1 MFRAVTSRGVP
12 NSKLATCFILR
23 HNKDLQQSFLLPK
36 RALSTRKLGPDR
48 IFPATSFTTTDS
60 NGCVNI
66 RSHNHPSADYP
77 PQSVYSLLKVTA
89 ERAPDRVALTV
100 KRDGVWVSWTYKE
113 YFENVRSVAKA
124 FLKLGLKKSHAVGIL
139 GFNAPEWHI
148 TNLASVVA
156 GGLAAGI
163 YTTNSA
169 EAVTY
174 ILQHSRANIVVL
186 ENEEQLNKVT
196 PVWDELEQLDTIIQ
210 FIGKPTYPG
219 VIGWDEML
227 EIGRSVDDSILQDCL
242 EKQACNQPCILV
254 YTSGTTGVPKGV
266 MMSQD
271 NLTWTVTV
279 ANELYAWRWDDEVAV
294 SYLPLSHVAA
304 QIVDIYLCAYGGAT
318 VWFADD
324 KALQGS
330 LINTLREARPTR
342 FFGVPR
348 VYEKIQEKLL
358 DIGKQNTG
366 FKKKIADWAKRSAFE
381 HHAER
386 MEGKPGNSLNYRIAK
401 KLILSRIHAALGLE
415 RATMNDNGG
424 FYSSAA
430 PLNPQTFQYFQSLDM
445 PVMELLGSSEAGGP
459 QTASLM
465 GTEMRFGSVGKSY
478 PHFETKIL
486 NPDSNGVGEIVTRGR
501 NVCLGYLWD
510 EAKTNEVIDD
520 EGWMHSGD
528 LGKQDEDGFLYVC
541 GRMKEILIT
550 GGGENVAPVPIE
562 DTIKEE
568 LAEII
573 SQAMVVGDK
582 RKHLAVILT
591 LKTVLDSKNQPT
603 DNLHPDVI
611 AWLTSLGST
620 AVTPKD
626 IIIEDNEEV
635 KEALNKS
642 LKKIN
647 KKALSNAQKVHK
659 YMIAPTDFSL
669 AGGELTPTLKMKR
682 FYISEKYEKEIERMF
697 EYETQSS
704 MW

>member
-1 MFRAVTSRGVP
+1 
-12 NSKLATCFILR
+12 
-23 HNKDLQQSFLLPK
+23 
-36 RALSTRKLGPDR
+36 
-48 IFPATSFTTTDS
+48 
-60 NGCVNI
+60 
-66 RSHNHPSADYP
+66 
-77 PQSVYSLLKVTA
+77 
-89 ERAPDRVALTV
+89 LT
-100 KRDGVWVSWTYKE
+100 W
-113 YFENVRSVAKA
+113 A
-124 FLKLGLKKSHAVGIL
+124 
-139 GFNAPEWHI
+139 
-148 TNLASVVA
+148 
-156 GGLAAGI
+156 
-163 YTTNSA
+163 
-169 EAVTY
+169 
-174 ILQHSRANIVVL
+174 
-186 ENEEQLNKVT
+186 
-196 PVWDELEQLDTIIQ
+196 
-210 FIGKPTYPG
+210 
-219 VIGWDEML
+219 EML
-227 EIGRSVDDSILQDCL
+227 DVGKSVNDSVLQECL

-271 NLTWTVTV
+271 NLTWTVQV
-279 ANELYAWRWDDEVAV
+279 AQEMYKWRWDEEHAV

-304 QIVDIYLCAYGGAT
+304 QIVDIYLAAYGGAS

-366 FKKKIADWAKRSAFE
+366 VKKTIADWAKRSAFE
-381 HHAER
+381 HHQER
-386 MEGKPGNSLNYRIAK
+386 MAGRPGNSISYRIARK
-401 KLILSRIHAALGLE
+401 VILSRVHSALGLE
-415 RATMNDNGG
+415 RATNNESGG

-430 PLNPQTFQYFQSLDM
+430 PLAPQTFQYFQSLDI

-459 QTASLM
+459 QTASTV
-465 GTEMRFGSVGKSY
+465 GTGTRFGSVGKSY

-486 NPDSNGVGEIVTRGR
+486 NPDNNGVGEIVTRGR
-501 NVCLGYLWD
+501 NVFLGYLWD
-510 EAKTNEVIDD
+510 EAKTNEVIDED
-520 EGWMHSGD
+520 GWMHSGD
-528 LGKQDEDGFLYVC
+528 LGKMDDDGFLFVC

-562 DTIKEE
+562 DTIKDE
-568 LAEII
+568 LSEIL

-611 AWLTSLGST
+611 SWLDSLGSSS
-620 AVTPKD
+620 VTPQEV
-626 IIIEDNEEV
+626 IAEDNEEV
-635 KEALNKS
+635 KEALMKS
-642 LKKIN
+642 LKIVN

-669 AGGELTPTLKMKR
+669 AGGELTPTLKIKR
-682 FYISEKYEKEIERMF
+682 FYISEKYEKEITRMF